1 MDYKLTDFLP
11 TTKKECELR
20 GWDELDV
27 ILFSGDAYV
36 DHPSFGSAILGRIL
50 EANGYRVAIVPQP
63 DWHGDF
69 RDFKKLGRPRL
80 FFGVSPGAMDSMV
93 NRYTAN
99 RRMRSEDAFSPD
111 SRHDMRP
118 DYPSIVYTQIL
129 KKLYPDVPVALGGIE
144 ASLRRISHYDYWKD
158 ELRKCIL
165 CDSGADLILYGMG
178 ERSIVELANALAEGK
193 TMDQIHE
200 MPQVAFYCKEK
211 DIPGGFKEDDIILHS
226 HEECL
231 HNKKGQAEN
240 VRHLEEE
247 ANKMHAQ
254 RMIQET
260 DGKYVVV
267 NPPFPLMTTEELD
280 AAFDLPYTRLP
291 HPKYKGKTIPAYEMI
306 KFSVNL
312 HRGCFGGCSFCTI
325 SAHQGKFVVCR
336 SKESILKE
344 VKKII
349 EMPDFKGYLSDLGGP
364 SANMYGMHGK
374 NQKACEVC
382 KRPSCVNP
390 QICPNLNT
398 DHSKLLEI
406 YHAVDALPGIKKSF
420 IGSGVRYD
428 LLLHK
433 SKDEKVNQAAREY
446 TRELITKHVSG
457 RLKVAPEHTSP
468 EVLKFMR
475 KPSFDLFYEFK
486 RIFDKINKEEGLNQQ
501 IIPYFISS
509 HPGCHEEDMAELAVI
524 TKGLDFHLE
533 QVQDFTPTPMTI
545 STETWYTGYDPYT
558 LEPVFSAK
566 TQKEKLA
573 QRMFFF
579 WYKPEERRAIES
591 ELRRIG
597 RADLIDKLYDK
608 KSFGGNHGGGFKGK
622 KTNFDDK
629 AIGSTYDNPG
639 VGRGAKG
646 KRGAGR
652 NAAEPNG
659 GRGRGR
665 NAADRF
671 APKGYGNVGCYDEEK
686 YLNEGRP
693 LNGKFSRNGHAQ
705 QGRGNNTPQGRS
717 NNANANIRDAVAAA
731 RAELRNQKEQGAGF
745 FKDKKKKSF
754 NPNFDTDN
762 HNRKNRYNSGDKNE
776 RGSGDKNERGSGDR
790 NERGSGD
797 RNERGS
803 GRGRGNQG
811 RNEGRGR
818 RK

>member
-36 DHPSFGSAILGRIL
+36 DHPSFGPAILGRIL

-129 KKLYPDVPVALGGIE
+129 KKLFPDVPVALGGIE

-178 ERSIVELANALAEGK
+178 ERSIVELANAFAEGK
-193 TMDQIHE
+193 TMDEIHE

-211 DIPGGFKEDDIILHS
+211 DIPGGFKDDDIILHS

-254 RMIQET
+254 RMIQEV

-349 EMPDFKGYLSDLGGP
+349 AMPDFKGYLSDLGGP

-374 NQKACEVC
+374 NQKACEMC

-597 RADLIDKLYDK
+597 RSDLIAKLYDK
-608 KSFGGNHGGGFKGK
+608 RDMKSGHPSAR
-622 KTNFDDK
+622 FDAK

-639 VGRGAKG
+639 VGRGARG
-646 KRGAGR
+646 KNRQGNSSYGPNSGR
-652 NAAEPNG
+652 N
-659 GRGRGR
+659 GR
-665 NAADRF
+665 NQSYQ
-671 APKGYGNVGCYDEEK
+671 PKGYGNVGCYDEDK
-686 YLNEGRP
+686 YLNNGKPLNARNRNDGSQRP
-693 LNGKFSRNGHAQ
+693 LSPR
-705 QGRGNNTPQGRS
+705 
-717 NNANANIRDAVAAA
+717 
-731 RAELRNQKEQGAGF
+731 ELAKSVKEQLKAEKGSGF

-754 NPNFDTDN
+754 NPNFDEGN
-762 HNRKNRYNSGDKNE
+762 HRRGDMSQNRGNGKQNHGNGRNSGSF
-776 RGSGDKNERGSGDR
+776 SGDNR
-790 NERGSGD
+790 NKG
-797 RNERGS
+797 NS
-803 GRGRGNQG
+803 GRRGK
-811 RNEGRGR
+811 R
-818 RK
+818 

>member
-129 KKLYPDVPVALGGIE
+129 KKLFPDVPVALGGIE

-178 ERSIVELANALAEGK
+178 ERSIVELANAFAEGK
-193 TMDQIHE
+193 TMDEIHE

-211 DIPGGFKEDDIILHS
+211 DIPGGFKDDDIILHS

-254 RMIQET
+254 RMIQEV

-349 EMPDFKGYLSDLGGP
+349 AMPDFKGSLSDLGGP

-597 RADLIDKLYDK
+597 RSDLIAKLYDK
-608 KSFGGNHGGGFKGK
+608 RDIKSGHPSAR
-622 KTNFDDK
+622 FDAK

-639 VGRGAKG
+639 VGRGARG
-646 KRGAGR
+646 KNRQGNSSYGPNSGR
-652 NAAEPNG
+652 N
-659 GRGRGR
+659 GR
-665 NAADRF
+665 NQSYQ
-671 APKGYGNVGCYDEEK
+671 PKGYGNVGCYDEDK
-686 YLNEGRP
+686 YLNNGKPLNARNRNDGSQRP
-693 LNGKFSRNGHAQ
+693 LSPR
-705 QGRGNNTPQGRS
+705 
-717 NNANANIRDAVAAA
+717 
-731 RAELRNQKEQGAGF
+731 ELAKSVKEQLKAEKGSGF

-754 NPNFDTDN
+754 NPNFDEGN
-762 HNRKNRYNSGDKNE
+762 HRRGDMSQNRGNGRNSGSF
-776 RGSGDKNERGSGDR
+776 SGDNR
-790 NERGSGD
+790 NKG
-797 RNERGS
+797 NS
-803 GRGRGNQG
+803 GRRGK
-811 RNEGRGR
+811 R
-818 RK
+818 